1 MQRVLII
8 GSGGA
13 GKSTLAKVLAERTGL
28 PLIHLDRIYWQ
39 PGWVD
44 TPREEW
50 HATLRSLVSGE
61 RWIMDGNY
69 RGTLELRVPYAD
81 TIVFLAFPR
90 WLCIWRVLKRY
101 VMYRNRTREDMG
113 EGCPE
118 RLNWEFLV
126 FLWRYPAEG
135 IPKVMA
141 LLDAHPD
148 KQVHILHSPREIDEF
163 LAEI

>member
-28 PLIHLDRIYWQ
+28 PLFHLDRIYWR
-39 PGWVD
+39 PSWID

-50 HATLRSLVSGE
+50 HAMLRSILAGE

-69 RGTLELRVPYAD
+69 RGTLELRIPYAD

-101 VMYRNRTREDMG
+101 VMHRNRTREDMG
-113 EGCPE
+113 AGCPE

-126 FLWRYPAEG
+126 FLWRYPADG
-135 IPKVMA
+135 IPKVLD
-141 LLDAHPD
+141 LLAAHPH
-148 KQVHILHSPREIDEF
+148 KKVHILRSPRDIAGFLTEI
-163 LAEI
+163 